1 MFLHIDID
9 SFFISAER
17 TKNPKLLN
25 IPAAV
30 GSRSNLEIFNKKR
43 DHTRLININSGA
55 FVTPVFKNDHK
66 KTFQNYFIDKVDGK
80 EKIRGIITTASYEAR
95 ACGVKTGMPIA
106 KALKLCPKMVVV
118 PANYPLYHKLS
129 RELYIYM
136 QKEIPQVEQY
146 SIDEFFGLTR
156 GWIKDENIFEFALN
170 LQKDIYQKFKLPVS
184 IGISNS
190 KYIAKL
196 ATEYAKPFGI
206 YLVEDNFEF
215 IKDIPIEQF
224 PGIGKGFSRR
234 FRELGIKT
242 LGDICKS
249 KKLLYSW
256 KKPGIELYNR
266 ICTPNYGSI
275 NKQEAKKS
283 IGLSRTFDAINDFN
297 EIKRRISIIA
307 RYLSFMANRANVNP
321 RRFELKLYYK
331 DGTKKKDS
339 ISSNRVFS
347 EQLLKESLLKILNK
361 IWLPNAGGVIK
372 LRANITSFAKKD
384 NHLIPNILTID
395 KDIKNKKLDD
405 AIIKLRQK
413 FGLDILKRGDEI

>member
-17 TKNPKLLN
+17 TQNPKLLN

-30 GSRSNLEIFNKKR
+30 GSRSNLEIFNRKR
-43 DHTRLININSGA
+43 DHTKLININSGA
-55 FVTPVFKNDHK
+55 FVTPVFQNDYK
-66 KTFQNYFIDKVDGK
+66 RTFQNYFIDKINGK

-129 RELYIYM
+129 RELYLYM
-136 QKEIPQVEQY
+136 QKQIPEVEQY
-146 SIDEFFGLTR
+146 SIDEFFGLVK
-156 GWIKDENIFEFALN
+156 GWIEDEKVFDFAKK
-170 LQKDIYQKFKLPVS
+170 LQKDIYLKFKLPIS

-196 ATEYAKPFGI
+196 ATEYAKPFGV

-215 IKDIPIEQF
+215 IKDIPIEKF
-224 PGIGKGFSRR
+224 PGIGKGFSKR
-234 FRELGIKT
+234 FKELGIKT
-242 LGDICKS
+242 LGEICKS
-249 KKLLYSW
+249 KKLLYGW

-266 ICTPNYGSI
+266 VCKPNYGTIS
-275 NKQEAKKS
+275 KEEPKKS
-283 IGLSRTFDAINDFN
+283 IGLSRTFDAIDDFN
-297 EIKRRISIIA
+297 EIKRRVAIIA
-307 RYLSFMANRANVNP
+307 RYLSFMANKANVNP

-331 DGTKKKDS
+331 NGAKKKYS
-339 ISSNRVFS
+339 ISSNRIFN
-347 EQLLKESLLKILNK
+347 EQLLKKSFFEILNK
-361 IWLPNAGGVIK
+361 IWQPDSGGVIK
-372 LRANITSFAKKD
+372 IRANITSFAKQD
-384 NHLIPNILTID
+384 SHLIPNLLTIN
-395 KDIKNKKLDD
+395 KDVKNKKLDD
-405 AIIKLRQK
+405 AISKLRQE